1 MFNNTTLST
10 PRSNCKFSD
19 CGNETGSFATFSVV
33 RYSSA
38 VFIAI
43 LSPVAVVGNTLIL
56 AAIWRNP
63 SLRTPSY
70 ILLAGLA
77 FTDFATGLLTQP
89 AFVAN
94 ELIPSVYSNCIY
106 PTVQKHFTVVGI
118 SFSIFFS
125 SCTML
130 LVTLMS
136 IERWLH
142 MSRRS
147 WITVRRTYIS
157 TAVLTVV
164 PLPLTVFY
172 AIEITRRNRPGPEI
186 NTAFLILAL
195 LCLTVTTLAYFK
207 LFRTIP
213 RHQQQIH
220 ANELFHNFG
229 QPSIDFIKY
238 KKSVFSILYILIVFY
253 VGYLPMSISLVLIL
267 FLSDRELIMYFFNVS
282 MVLLFLSS
290 SLNPLLY
297 FWRMKDIRNE
307 VKHLVKRIMC
317 KITTNE
323 NSS

>member
-1 MFNNTTLST
+1 MFNNTTPST
-10 PRSNCKFSD
+10 PRSNCTFSN
-19 CGNETGSFATFSVV
+19 CGNETGSFSTLSVV
-33 RYSSA
+33 RCSSA
-38 VFIAI
+38 IFIAI
-43 LSPVAVVGNTLIL
+43 LSPMAVVGNTLIL
-56 AAIWRNP
+56 AAFWRNP

-94 ELIPSVYSNCIY
+94 ELIPSVYFE
-106 PTVQKHFTVVGI
+106 PTVRKHLTVVGI

-164 PLPLTVFY
+164 PLPLTVSY

-195 LCLTVTTLAYFK
+195 LCLTVTTLAYLK
-207 LFRTIP
+207 LFRIIR

-238 KKSVFSILYILIVFY
+238 KKSVFSILYVLIVFY

-267 FLSDRELIMYFFNVS
+267 FLSDREFIMYFSNVS
-282 MVLLFLSS
+282 IPT
-290 SLNPLLY
+290 LNPLLY
-297 FWRMKDIRNE
+297 FWRMKDIRDE

-323 NSS
+323 NGSG